1 MKAYKVEIEK
11 LSADWGR
18 FKGWELIGYYTNEK
32 KANRIAK
39 EKYEERCAIDHGNTR
54 VTIIE
59 IDTKA

>member
-18 FKGWELIGYYTNEK
+18 FEGWELIGYYTNEK

-39 EKYEERCAIDHGNTR
+39 EKYEKRCTVIQGNTR
-54 VTIIE
+54 ITPIE
-59 IDTKA
+59 IDTEA